1 MSPRVT
7 SWRDYPACLCNNWTY
22 FCIWLADCV
31 IKGGN
36 WFTFISAYSVIAQLR
51 PNDAATHT
59 ALFLICRRLPYLLLF
74 PVTGLAADRLN
85 RGALLVAVCLVE
97 GAVSFTLPL
106 VQQRQD
112 IWLLYPLVFC
122 QYCAQAF
129 YDPARTATLP
139 SVVPRRLLHVSGTL
153 DFLGYSL
160 MAFTAA
166 SAAGRTAALYGPIV
180 CFRVEGVAFGLA
192 ALLLLRPALHVPSS
206 TKKPTAAERRR
217 AVAAMSSGAGP
228 AGSGGRKGEE
238 AGADADRPP
247 ELQPLLVDE
256 AADEVLLGLAASRR
270 AESASLGLQEEEEE
284 PTGCGGCGA
293 LAYLS
298 QRRNWDVAMTVWVK
312 ATGAMVWGAADVLN
326 GRFSAQSCMQSL
338 GGPDQTLGFILAAV
352 GAGCVVGP
360 LFANAITPGVARCW
374 RISIA
379 ASFGLLAAGYAVMAA
394 ATNIFWILP
403 ASSIRTA
410 GSTTIYIH
418 SFAILQHRL
427 HEGIRGRVF
436 AVEFVLFT
444 LSEASSSLAAGWAL
458 DGLGW
463 STHRLSTTIAC
474 VAAGFMAMWGLQAWL
489 MWDWGRGGGAAEE
502 HSDHASVSH
511 SPRRHHTAGVHSD
524 VAVLKEPAAAGNG
537 AAGQGASRV

>member
-1 MSPRVT
+1 MTARVT
-7 SWRDYPACLCNNWTY
+7 SLKDYPACLCNNLTY

-59 ALFLICRRLPYLLLF
+59 ALFLICRRVPYLLLF

-106 VQQRQD
+106 VQQQQN
-112 IWLLYPLVFC
+112 IWLLYPLIFC

-139 SVVPRRLLHVSGTL
+139 SVVPRPLLHVAGTL

-160 MAFTAA
+160 MALTAA
-166 SAAGRTAALYGPIV
+166 SAAGRTAAVYGPIL

-192 ALLLLRPALHVPSS
+192 ALLLMRLALHGAG
-206 TKKPTAAERRR
+206 TKKPGGRQHPRSR
-217 AVAAMSSGAGP
+217 AVNSGAGP
-228 AGSGGRKGEE
+228 GGSTGSKGAGSW
-238 AGADADRPP
+238 DAEPPP
-247 ELQPLLVDE
+247 ELQPLLEEGE
-256 AADEVLLGLAASRR
+256 ADVEILGLAAGRR
-270 AESASLGLQEEEEE
+270 VESASLGLLEEVEE
-284 PTGCGGCGA
+284 PAGCGGCGA

-298 QRRNWDVAMTVWVK
+298 QRQNWDVAMTVWVK

-352 GAGCVVGP
+352 GVGCVVGP
-360 LFANAITPGVARCW
+360 LFVNSITPGVARCW

-379 ASFGLLAAGYAVMAA
+379 AAFGLLAAGYAVMAA
-394 ATNIFWILP
+394 ASSIMWILP

-410 GSTTIYIH
+410 GSTIIYIH

-444 LSEASSSLAAGWAL
+444 ISEASSSLAAGWAL

-463 STHRLSTTIAC
+463 STHRLSATIAC
-474 VAAGFMAMWGLQAWL
+474 VATGFMAMWGLQAWL
-489 MWDWGRGGGAAEE
+489 MWGWNSGAADEHSEHSASHRPHQRDEGHGGGAAVAKPPESAGGGGDE
-502 HSDHASVSH
+502 HLPQGQEVS
-511 SPRRHHTAGVHSD
+511 RA
-524 VAVLKEPAAAGNG
+524 
-537 AAGQGASRV
+537 